1 MIRRRLFKRRHRNI
15 EIDPDEIFMDSSN
28 IPQFD
33 QQQFEGR
40 LEQPI
45 SKSNA
50 TLLGLAFL
58 CIGIIFAWKVSILQI
73 SKGTYY
79 VEVSEKNSLKG
90 DPIFADR
97 GVIFDR
103 NNVEL
108 AWNVVNPSDDEYLLR
123 QYIDQP
129 GFSNLVGYV
138 SYPSKDNTGHFWQT
152 EYIGKDGIEEKYNE
166 MLSGQNGKKLFE
178 TDARGN
184 VHSVSGLTPPVPGEN
199 AVLSIDAR
207 LQAKMFE
214 SIRYLAERA
223 GYRGGAGLIMD
234 VYTGE
239 LLVATTYPEY
249 SSKVMTDGTDKQAV
263 QNLLLDTKGKPFLFR
278 AVTGAYTPGS
288 IVKPFVSIGALNEG
302 IVDPNKSFLS
312 TGQLVI
318 PNPYNPEMD
327 SIFRDWKKEGHGYT
341 DMRKG
346 LAESVNTYFY
356 IIGGGYKDQKGLG
369 IHGINKYAQMFGIG
383 SAKTGVDIDG
393 EKVGN
398 VPSVEW
404 KAKLFPGD
412 PWRLGDTYHTA
423 IGQYGFQVTPI
434 QMLRAIAGI
443 ATRGTLVTPHV
454 LKDIDSSKL
463 AKTTLDIPSSKY
475 TPVQEGMRM
484 VVTAGTAQ
492 SLNIPEVH
500 VAAKTGTAQV
510 GVSKSQINSWAIG
523 FFPYE
528 HPRYAFT
535 VLMESS
541 PSTNKTGAANAIA
554 DLLKWMAIYSPE
566 YLNDSN

>member
-108 AWNVVNPSDDEYLLR
+108 AWNVVNPSDEEYLLR

-152 EYIGKDGIEEKYNE
+152 EYIGKDGIEEKYND
-166 MLSGQNGKKLFE
+166 MLSGVNGKKLFE

-184 VHSVSGLTPPVPGEN
+184 IHSVSGLTPPVPGQN
-199 AVLSIDAR
+199 AVLSVDAR

-214 SIRYLAERA
+214 SIKDLAERA

-434 QMLRAIAGI
+434 QMLRAVAGI

-454 LKDIDSSKL
+454 LKDMESSKL
-463 AKTTLDIPSSKY
+463 TKVTLDIPSSKY

-484 VVTAGTAQ
+484 VVTDGTAQ
-492 SLNIPEVH
+492 SLNIGEVH

-541 PSTNKTGAANAIA
+541 PSTNKIGAANAIA
-554 DLLKWMAIYSPE
+554 DLLKWMALYAPE
-566 YLNDSN
+566 YFKDSN